1 MFALLGRNGSGKT
14 TTIRLLLGLLPPT
27 RGQASVLGCDSRV
40 LTPDLRARI
49 GCRAELKSWKR
60 PPRLQRGKPAAPRN
74 KPPADGLAD
83 TACRLMA
90 VVRFGA
96 RILSFRAWPAFRCHP

>member
-74 KPPADGLAD
+74 KPPADELAEP
-83 TACRLMA
+83 ASPPIS
-90 VVRFGA
+90 VVRFSA